1 MRNSSLVK
9 RLRAE
14 NTPGLKHIT
23 ETASYISNYGWVGE
37 RNIVGRSQIERT
49 DGRSISENVGISSE
63 NIGEN
68 PMHRKPKV
76 SHGRLV
82 RGGLVGT

>member
-1 MRNSSLVK
+1 M
-9 RLRAE
+9 
-14 NTPGLKHIT
+14 
-23 ETASYISNYGWVGE
+23 
-37 RNIVGRSQIERT
+37 IVRTYGRST
-49 DGRSISENVGISSE
+49 SENVGMSSE

-76 SHGRLV
+76 SPGRLV

>member
-23 ETASYISNYGWVGE
+23 ETASYRNIWVGE
-37 RNIVGRSQIERT
+37 RSVLGRSKIERT
-49 DGRSISENVGISSE
+49 YGRDRSENVGISSE

-82 RGGLVGT
+82 RVGLVGP

>member
-14 NTPGLKHIT
+14 NTPGLKYIT
-23 ETASYISNYGWVGE
+23 ETASYNLFIWVGE
-37 RNIVGRSQIERT
+37 RSVVGRSQIGRT
-49 DGRSISENVGISSE
+49 DGRGRSENVGMSSE

-76 SHGRLV
+76 SPGRLV